1 MRLHVGPGIAADGT
15 EQPPSVRLVWE
26 GHGEGVGKEPGGL
39 LRFLGE
45 GLSMY
50 PQPVDTAAALASG
63 STTRPL
69 LPQPWA
75 RALPSS

>member
-50 PQPVDTAAALASG
+50 PQAG
-63 STTRPL
+63 
-69 LPQPWA
+69 
-75 RALPSS
+75 